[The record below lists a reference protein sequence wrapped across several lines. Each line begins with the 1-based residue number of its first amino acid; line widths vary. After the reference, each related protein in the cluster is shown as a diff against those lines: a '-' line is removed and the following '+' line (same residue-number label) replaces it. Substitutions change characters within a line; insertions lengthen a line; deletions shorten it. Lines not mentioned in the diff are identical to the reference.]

1 MKFLKIVEFVKN
13 ELINLKKEKVVDD
26 FSSTFYQLV

>member
-1 MKFLKIVEFVKN
+1 MKFLKIVEFDKN

-26 FSSTFYQLV
+26 FSSTF

>member
-13 ELINLKKEKVVDD
+13 ERINLKKEKVVDD
-26 FSSTFYQLV
+26 FSSTI

>member
-1 MKFLKIVEFVKN
+1 MKFLKIVEFDKN

-26 FSSTFYQLV
+26 FSSTI

>member
-13 ELINLKKEKVVDD
+13 ERINLKKEKVVDD
-26 FSSTFYQLV
+26 FSSTF

>member
-1 MKFLKIVEFVKN
+1 MFKNFLKIVEFDKN

-26 FSSTFYQLV
+26 FSSTI